1 MKRTSS
7 AKNSI
12 KKKPKTLSTEDSID
26 YTKSLTS
33 EDAET
38 VESGFQEL
46 DIAENPGKL
55 KIENQKTKAIKKTVT
70 IADKE
75 NKSSKK
81 TVTKT
86 DHENKSSKK
95 TKGKSYTANGRYIL
109 IRA

>member
-1 MKRTSS
+1 MTMKRTSS
-7 AKNSI
+7 TKNSI
-12 KKKPKTLSTEDSID
+12 KKKPKIQSTEDSID

-55 KIENQKTKAIKKTVT
+55 KTKAIKKTVT
-70 IADKE
+70 ITDKE

-86 DHENKSSKK
+86 DSENKTSKK
-95 TKGKSYTANGRYIL
+95 TKGKSNTRNGNINVIL
-109 IRA
+109 

>member
-7 AKNSI
+7 TKNSI
-12 KKKPKTLSTEDSID
+12 KKKPKIQSTEDSID

-55 KIENQKTKAIKKTVT
+55 KIEKTKTKAIKKTVT
-70 IADKE
+70 ITDTE
-75 NKSSKK
+75 NNSSKK
-81 TVTKT
+81 IVTKT
-86 DHENKSSKK
+86 ENKNKLSKK
-95 TKGKSYTANGRYIL
+95 TKGKSNTTNGRHIL